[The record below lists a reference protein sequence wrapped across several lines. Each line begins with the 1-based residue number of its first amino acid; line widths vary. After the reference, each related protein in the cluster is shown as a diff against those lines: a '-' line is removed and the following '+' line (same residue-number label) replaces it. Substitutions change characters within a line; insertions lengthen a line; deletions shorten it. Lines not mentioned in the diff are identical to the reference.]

1 MLLRQIFDEV
11 AMVKNLLINLL
22 DHDLEGLVAV
32 ASAETVEVEVEEL
45 DLRLLRELIDLAD
58 VFSRDAHL
66 TWCVVSEQVDDLAR
80 PVGVQYVLEMKSER
94 LLSHLGIP
102 SQENIL
108 SQAALLPEDGHRSPN
123 LHMADEKTARY
134 NHDLLSLAEVC
145 HIAHV
150 VDASRIVSCACAVP
164 HSTRN

>member
-1 MLLRQIFDEV
+1 
-11 AMVKNLLINLL
+11 MVKNLLINLL
-22 DHDLEGLVAV
+22 DHDLEGLIAV

-45 DLRLLRELIDLAD
+45 DLRLLRELIHLAD

-66 TWCVVSEQVDDLAR
+66 TWSVVSEQIDDLAR

-123 LHMADEKTARY
+123 LHMADEETARY
-134 NHDLLSLAEVC
+134 DHDLLSLAEVR

-150 VDASRIVSCACAVP
+150 VDASRVVSCACAVP